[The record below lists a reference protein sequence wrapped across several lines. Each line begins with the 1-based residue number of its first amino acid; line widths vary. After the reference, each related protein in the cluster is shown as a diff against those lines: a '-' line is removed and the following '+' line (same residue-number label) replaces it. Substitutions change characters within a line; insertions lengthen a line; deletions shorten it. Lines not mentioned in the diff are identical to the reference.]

1 MYYPIIVLGIIAA
14 GGVYTGTNPGYTSHE
29 LAHHV
34 KTAKGK
40 FIISE
45 PEFLKSILE
54 ADHDVPKSNVFIFDS
69 LNQPI
74 PDGFK
79 SWKSLLEHGEEDW
92 YARKIPT

>member
-14 GGVYTGTNPGYTSHE
+14 GGVYTGTNPGYTSLE

-34 KTAKGK
+34 KTAKAK

-45 PEFLKSILE
+45 PELLKPILE
-54 ADHDVPKSNVFIFDS
+54 ADHDVPKSNILIFDS

-92 YARKIPT
+92 YACKILT